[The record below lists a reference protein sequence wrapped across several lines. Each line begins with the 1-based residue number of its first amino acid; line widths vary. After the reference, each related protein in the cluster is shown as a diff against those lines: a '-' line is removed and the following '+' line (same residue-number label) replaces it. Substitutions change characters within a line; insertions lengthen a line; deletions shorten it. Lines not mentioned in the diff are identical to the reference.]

1 MLLHFPFQQVCIF
14 VIGNVLFSFSDVL
27 QTLNLV
33 SLRRDAQK
41 NNKILPL
48 PLNVEPLWLGVFFAF
63 WVFKVTFI

>member
-14 VIGNVLFSFSDVL
+14 VIGSVLFSFSDVL
-27 QTLNLV
+27 QTLNSV

-41 NNKILPL
+41 NKILPL

-63 WVFKVTFI
+63 QVFKVTFI